1 MFTLIVSVGNQSRIL
16 PDNYLPKDTSGRRM
30 TPTPGEGGEGMA
42 GKKKLTPE
50 KMAFYR
56 GIIAALGVVHI
67 TDNPVLYHEIVDT
80 VDESELIRVAVA
92 NEDME
97 WSGLAANGYRK
108 GKLRNGANASGR

>member
-1 MFTLIVSVGNQSRIL
+1 
-16 PDNYLPKDTSGRRM
+16 
-30 TPTPGEGGEGMA
+30 MA

-50 KMAFYR
+50 KIAFYR
-56 GIIAALGVVHI
+56 GIIAALAVVHI
-67 TDNPVLYHEIVDT
+67 TDNPVLYHEIIDT

-108 GKLRNGANASGR
+108 GKLRKDGNAYAALGMLAAYHMPASDGEGGEG